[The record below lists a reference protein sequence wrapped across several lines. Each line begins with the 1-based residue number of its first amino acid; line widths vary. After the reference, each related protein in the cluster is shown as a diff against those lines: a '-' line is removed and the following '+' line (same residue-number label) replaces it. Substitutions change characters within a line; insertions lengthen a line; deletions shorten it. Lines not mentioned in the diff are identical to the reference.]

1 MIYNLIYHITN
12 YVMFPLQ
19 SHLGRTSS
27 DNLGFLIQLA
37 ALP

>member
-27 DNLGFLIQLA
+27 DLGFLIQLA